1 MVLIMF
7 PSHALSKNDHSSS
20 GVPNTQSELPHD
32 ALLPLSN
39 RQSLVEEEGTVF
51 PSPPPIAAPT
61 PLMVVSAPAAAL
73 LLLAAAIVAA
83 AAEAL
88 AVRAVGGAAVL
99 AGATGSR
106 AHAVLAAAVE
116 AVAL

>member
-39 RQSLVEEEGTVF
+39 RQSLVEEGTVF

-88 AVRAVGGAAVL
+88 AVRAVRGAAVL